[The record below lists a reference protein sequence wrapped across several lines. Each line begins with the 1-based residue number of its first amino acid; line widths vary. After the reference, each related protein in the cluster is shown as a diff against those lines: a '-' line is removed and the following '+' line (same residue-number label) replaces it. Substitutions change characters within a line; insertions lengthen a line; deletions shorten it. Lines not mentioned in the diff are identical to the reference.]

1 MTRQEFIDKYSN
13 DVIDATCGTNL
24 FPSVKMAQMIIESA
38 DGNGVAGNSITFT
51 QANNAFGI
59 KQGIGWN
66 GPVKSFSTPNDAN
79 AVSVFR
85 VYPSIKDS
93 IIDHTYF
100 LENNSRY
107 KNAGVFDAKTPE
119 EQIIAIANAGYA
131 ESPTYASAIIKI
143 INDYNLKD
151 LDAGCDNKK
160 VMDVVLI
167 VVLGIAIYYIASKIF
182 KGTDK
187 VFIVLG
193 SALGA
198 YLIYKETPIGSKIYN
213 TVR

>member
-1 MTRQEFIDKYSN
+1 MTRQDFIYKYSS

-38 DGNGVAGNSITFT
+38 DGNGVAGNGITFV

-59 KQGIGWN
+59 KEGIGWS

-79 AVSVFR
+79 PVSVFR

-93 IIDHTYF
+93 IVDHTYF
-100 LENNSRY
+100 LEKNSRY

-119 EQIIAIANAGYA
+119 EQIKAIANAGYA

-151 LDAGCDNKK
+151 LDAGCETKK
-160 VMDVVLI
+160 IMDIVLI
-167 VVLGIAIYYIASKIF
+167 VVLAFIIYYIASKIF
-182 KGTDK
+182 KSQDK

-193 SALGA
+193 SILAS
-198 YLIYKETPIGSKIYN
+198 YLIYTETPIGSKIYN